1 MTTHIENYG
10 GTQWK
15 RIKTDF
21 DLLSLQN
28 QSDYTSSEWGTGRR
42 ARMLLCAHFFEIS
55 GHNLPLESIP

>member
-1 MTTHIENYG
+1 MSKDN
-10 GTQWK
+10 
-15 RIKTDF
+15 TDF

-28 QSDYTSSEWGTGRR
+28 QSDYTSGEWGTGRR